1 MQENGQVEGRNAVM
15 ELLESGKDINKI
27 FIQTGEKHGS
37 ITKIIA
43 KAKSKGIV
51 IVEVQKRKIEE
62 MSETRKS
69 SRNYSNCSSI

>member
-27 FIQTGEKHGS
+27 FIQSGEKHGS

-43 KAKSKGIV
+43 KAKAKGVV
-51 IVEVQKRKIEE
+51 IVEVQKKKLEE

-69 SRNYSNCSSI
+69 ARDNSAGTSI

>member
-27 FIQTGEKHGS
+27 FIQSGEKHGS

-43 KAKSKGIV
+43 KAKAKGVV
-51 IVEVQKRKIEE
+51 IVEVQKKKLEE

-69 SRNYSNCSSI
+69 ARDNSAGASI